1 MSELPQST
9 RGRSVEPALQPV
21 LQERV
26 VELRSLLQQAAH
38 AYYVK
43 DAPLMQDAVYDQLFR
58 ELQELER
65 RYPELISP
73 DSPTQRVGGE
83 PVEGFESVAHRVPLY
98 SLKNAF
104 NLAELEAWYD
114 RLVKVLNSVPM
125 VAEPAMAMVGELK
138 IDGNALALS
147 YEHGLLV
154 RAATRGDG
162 ERGEEITANVRTI
175 ASVPLRLHLEQP
187 PAWVEVRGEALIPD
201 GSFATIN
208 AERQAR
214 GESLFANP
222 RNACAGTL
230 RQLDSKVVAARR
242 LSFFAYTLHLPDD
255 GQGNPGKPA
264 TQWSC
269 LEWLESAGFQ
279 VNPYRERFSDLAGVE
294 SFFNRWEGARKAL
307 PYATDGVVVKLD
319 NLHLQEIAGFTDT
332 HPRWAVALKYPAEE
346 APSRLLRIS
355 CQVGRTGAVTP
366 VAEFEPV
373 HLAGTIVSRASLH
386 NANRV
391 AELDLHTGDSIVV
404 RKAGEIIPEVVG
416 VLPELRKL
424 DAIGLVLPD
433 RCPECSSRLVREE
446 GETATRCIN
455 SSCPAILLA
464 SLCHWVSKKAL
475 DVDGL
480 GTKSIEQMVECGLV
494 KSIADLYRI
503 EVSVLASLERMGEKS
518 AHNIVD
524 ELSKSKVKSW
534 HRKLY
539 GLGINHI
546 GEVNAKV
553 LSRFYPNAEV
563 LKQAS
568 IQNGD
573 EISGLAGF
581 GPEMSKS
588 LQQWFS
594 NAANQ
599 HLIDELTSLGVEM
612 GSGEE
617 DIAQQVALNSIT
629 LNKPLDSKKFVLT
642 GKLPSLSRTEAQ
654 SLIEA
659 AGGKV
664 IDSVSKQTDYVVAGD
679 KAGTKLDKAV
689 ALGVSVLSE
698 NDLRELLKA

>member
-1 MSELPQST
+1 
-9 RGRSVEPALQPV
+9 
-21 LQERV
+21 
-26 VELRSLLQQAAH
+26 
-38 AYYVK
+38 
-43 DAPLMQDAVYDQLFR
+43 
-58 ELQELER
+58 
-65 RYPELISP
+65 
-73 DSPTQRVGGE
+73 
-83 PVEGFESVAHRVPLY
+83 
-98 SLKNAF
+98 
-104 NLAELEAWYD
+104 
-114 RLVKVLNSVPM
+114 
-125 VAEPAMAMVGELK
+125 
-138 IDGNALALS
+138 
-147 YEHGLLV
+147 
-154 RAATRGDG
+154 
-162 ERGEEITANVRTI
+162 
-175 ASVPLRLHLEQP
+175 
-187 PAWVEVRGEALIPD
+187 
-201 GSFATIN
+201 
-208 AERQAR
+208 
-214 GESLFANP
+214 
-222 RNACAGTL
+222 
-230 RQLDSKVVAARR
+230 VAARR

-255 GQGNPGKPA
+255 GQANPGKPA
-264 TQWSC
+264 TQWSA

-294 SFFNRWEGARKAL
+294 SFFNRWEGARKEL

-319 NLHLQEIAGFTDT
+319 NLQLQEIAGFTDT

-346 APSRLLRIS
+346 APSRLLRII

-424 DAIGLVLPD
+424 DAISLVLPD
-433 RCPECSSRLVREE
+433 CCPECSSRLVREE
-446 GETATRCIN
+446 GETVTRCIN
-455 SSCPAILLA
+455 SSCPAILVA

-480 GTKSIEQMVECGLV
+480 GAKSIEQMVECGLV
-494 KSIADLYRI
+494 KSIADLYRV
-503 EVSVLASLERMGEKS
+503 EVSVLASLERMGDKS
-518 AHNIVD
+518 AQNIVD
-524 ELSKSKVKSW
+524 ELSRSKAKAW

-546 GEVNAKV
+546 GEVNAKA
-553 LSRFYPNAEV
+553 LSRFYPNVEL

-568 IQNGD
+568 IQNSD

-581 GPEMSKS
+581 GPEMSRS

-599 HLIDELTSLGVEM
+599 QLIDELMSLGLEM

-617 DIAQQVALNSIT
+617 DVSRQHA
-629 LNKPLDSKKFVLT
+629 LDSIRLNNPLANKKFVLT
-642 GKLPSLSRTEAQ
+642 GKLPSLSRAEAQ

-698 NDLRELLKA
+698 TDLLELLNT

>member
-1 MSELPQST
+1 VSESSEST
-9 RGRSVEPALQPV
+9 RGRSVEAAWQPV
-21 LQERV
+21 IQERV
-26 VELRSLLQQAAH
+26 AELRSLLQQAAH

-65 RYPELISP
+65 RYPELITP

-83 PVEGFESVAHRVPLY
+83 PVEGFRSVAHRVPLY

-114 RLVKVLNSVPM
+114 RLRKVLDSVPT
-125 VAEPAMAMVGELK
+125 VEGPALAMVGELK

-175 ASVPLRLHLEQP
+175 ASVPLRLRLEQP

-201 GSFATIN
+201 ESFAMIN

-230 RQLDSKVVAARR
+230 RQLDSRVVAARR

-255 GQGNPGKPA
+255 GQNNPGKPA
-264 TQWSC
+264 TQWSS

-319 NLHLQEIAGFTDT
+319 NLQLQEIAGFTDT

-346 APSRLLRIS
+346 APSRLFRII

-416 VLPELRKL
+416 VLTELRKL
-424 DAIGLVLPD
+424 DAISLILPD
-433 RCPECSSRLVREE
+433 SCPECSSRLVREE

-455 SSCPAILLA
+455 SSCPAIILA

-480 GTKSIEQMVECGLV
+480 GSKSIEQMVECGLV
-494 KSIADLYRI
+494 RSIADLYRI

-524 ELSKSKVKSW
+524 ELSKSKAKPW

-553 LSRFYPNAEV
+553 LSKFYPNAEV

-568 IQNGD
+568 IQNTD
-573 EISGLAGF
+573 EITRLAGF
-581 GPEMSKS
+581 GPEMSRS

-599 HLIDELTSLGVEM
+599 QLIDELMSLGIEM

-617 DIAQQVALNSIT
+617 AIAQQLALDSIT
-629 LNKPLDSKKFVLT
+629 LKNPLDGKKFVLT
-642 GKLPSLSRTEAQ
+642 GKLPSLSRAEAQ

-679 KAGTKLDKAV
+679 KAGSKLDKA
-689 ALGVSVLSE
+689 ADLGVSVLNE
-698 NDLRELLKA
+698 TDLRELLNT

>member
-1 MSELPQST
+1 MSETTQST
-9 RGRSVEPALQPV
+9 QQEAVTSASGALIQGRVA
-21 LQERV
+21 
-26 VELRSLLQQAAH
+26 ELRSLLQQAAH

-43 DAPLMQDAVYDQLFR
+43 DAPLMEDAVYDQLFR
-58 ELQELER
+58 ELQELEI
-65 RYPELISP
+65 RYPELITS

-83 PVEGFESVAHRVPLY
+83 PAEGFKNVAHRVPLY
-98 SLKNAF
+98 SLENAF
-104 NLAELEAWYD
+104 GIDELEKWHGK
-114 RLVKVLNSVPM
+114 LLKVLERNPFH
-125 VAEPAMAMVGELK
+125 EDFNLAMVGELK
-138 IDGNALALS
+138 IDGSAIALS
-147 YEHGLLV
+147 YANGFLI

-162 ERGEEITANVRTI
+162 ERGEDITANVRTI
-175 ASVPLRLHLEQP
+175 ASVPLRLKLEQP
-187 PAWVEVRGEALIPD
+187 PAWVEVRGEALIPTEK
-201 GSFATIN
+201 FIAIN

-255 GQGNPGKPA
+255 GQANLGKPA
-264 TQWSC
+264 TQWSA

-294 SFFNRWEGARKAL
+294 SFFNRWEGARKDL

-319 NLHLQEIAGFTDT
+319 NLQLQEIAGFTDT

-346 APSRLLRIS
+346 APSRLLRII

-424 DAIGLVLPD
+424 EATSLVLPD
-433 RCPECSSRLVREE
+433 SCPECSSRLVREE
-446 GETATRCIN
+446 GEAATRCIN
-455 SSCPAILLA
+455 SSCPAIILA

-480 GTKSIEQMVECGLV
+480 GSKSIEQMVECGLV

-503 EVSVLASLERMGEKS
+503 EVSVLASLERMGDKS

-524 ELSKSKVKSW
+524 ELSKSKAKPW

-553 LSRFYPNAEV
+553 LSKFYPNAEV

-568 IQNGD
+568 IQNAD
-573 EISGLAGF
+573 DITRLAGF
-581 GPEMSKS
+581 GPEMSRS

-599 HLIDELTSLGVEM
+599 HLIDELMSLGIEM
-612 GSGEE
+612 RSGEE
-617 DIAQQVALNSIT
+617 AIAQQLALDSII
-629 LNKPLDSKKFVLT
+629 LKHPLDGKKFVLT

-679 KAGTKLDKAV
+679 KAGTKLDKAA

-698 NDLRELLKA
+698 TDLRELLNA

>member
-1 MSELPQST
+1 MSESTQLPRARSGEAASKPLPQ
-9 RGRSVEPALQPV
+9 
-21 LQERV
+21 ERLA
-26 VELRSLLQQAAH
+26 ELRSLLQQAAH

-43 DAPLMQDAVYDQLFR
+43 DAPLMEDVVYDQLFR

-65 RYPELISP
+65 RYPELITP

-83 PVEGFESVAHRVPLY
+83 PVEGFKSVAHRLPLY

-114 RLVKVLNSVPM
+114 RLVKVLDSAPTV
-125 VAEPAMAMVGELK
+125 EGPALALVGELK

-175 ASVPLRLHLEQP
+175 ASIPLRLRLEQP

-201 GSFATIN
+201 ESFAAIN

-255 GQGNPGKPA
+255 GQGIPSKPA
-264 TQWSC
+264 TQWSS
-269 LEWLESAGFQ
+269 LQWLETAGFQ
-279 VNPYRERFSDLAGVE
+279 VNPNRERFSDLAEVE
-294 SFFNRWEGARKAL
+294 SFFNRWEEARKAL

-319 NLHLQEIAGFTDT
+319 NLHLQEVAGFTDT

-346 APSRLLRIS
+346 APSRLLRII

-391 AELDLHTGDSIVV
+391 AELDLHAGDSIVV

-416 VLPELRKL
+416 VLTELRKS

-433 RCPECSSRLVREE
+433 SCPECGSRLVREE
-446 GETATRCIN
+446 GETVTRCIN

-480 GTKSIEQMVECGLV
+480 GVKSIEQMVECGLV
-494 KSIADLYRI
+494 KSIADLYRLDA
-503 EVSVLASLERMGEKS
+503 SVLASLERMGEKS
-518 AHNIVD
+518 ALNVVS
-524 ELSKSKVKSW
+524 ELSRSKAKPW
-534 HRKLY
+534 YRKLY
-539 GLGINHI
+539 GLGVDHI
-546 GEVNAKV
+546 GEVNAKA
-553 LSRFYPNAEV
+553 LAKTYPNSGMLIQV
-563 LKQAS
+563 LTENA
-568 IQNGD
+568 D
-573 EISGLAGF
+573 EIGRLAGF
-581 GPEMSKS
+581 GPEMSRS

-594 NAANQ
+594 NTSNRQ
-599 HLIDELTSLGVEM
+599 LIDELMSLGVEM
-612 GSGEE
+612 GGENE
-617 DIAQQVALNSIT
+617 ELARQLELAPIT
-629 LNKPLDSKKFVLT
+629 RSKPLDGKKLVLT
-642 GKLPSLSRTEAQ
+642 GKLPSLSRAEAQ

-664 IDSVSKQTDYVVAGD
+664 IDSVSKQTDFVVAGE
-679 KAGTKLDKAV
+679 KAGTKLEKAV
-689 ALGVSVLSE
+689 ALGVSVLGE
-698 NDLRELLKA
+698 TDLQELLNG

>member
-1 MSELPQST
+1 
-9 RGRSVEPALQPV
+9 V

-58 ELQELER
+58 ELQGLER

-83 PVEGFESVAHRVPLY
+83 PVEGFKSVAHRVPLY

-125 VAEPAMAMVGELK
+125 VAGPAMAMVGELK

-175 ASVPLRLHLEQP
+175 ASVPLRLRLEQP

-255 GQGNPGKPA
+255 GQGNPAKPA
-264 TQWSC
+264 TQWSS

-319 NLHLQEIAGFTDT
+319 NLQLQQIAGFTDT

-346 APSRLLRIS
+346 APSRLLRII

-386 NANRV
+386 NANRF
-391 AELDLHTGDSIVV
+391 AELDLHSGDSIVV

-433 RCPECSSRLVREE
+433 CCPECSSRLVREE
-446 GETATRCIN
+446 GESVTRCIN
-455 SSCPAILLA
+455 SSCPAILLG

-503 EVSVLASLERMGEKS
+503 EVSVLASLDRMGEKS
-518 AHNIVD
+518 AQNIVD
-524 ELSKSKVKSW
+524 ELSKSKAKSW

-546 GEVNAKV
+546 GEVNAKA
-553 LSRFYPNAEV
+553 LSRFYPNAEL

-568 IQNGD
+568 IQNTD
-573 EISGLAGF
+573 EISRLAGF
-581 GPEMSKS
+581 GPEMSRS

-599 HLIDELTSLGVEM
+599 HLIDELMSLGIEM
-612 GSGEE
+612 GRGEE
-617 DIAQQVALNSIT
+617 DIAQQLALDSIT
-629 LNKPLDSKKFVLT
+629 LNNPLASKKFVLT
-642 GKLPSLSRTEAQ
+642 GKLPSLSRAEAQ

-664 IDSVSKQTDYVVAGD
+664 IESVSKQTDYVVAGD

-698 NDLRELLKA
+698 TDLRELLNA

>member
-1 MSELPQST
+1 VSESPQST
-9 RGRSVEPALQPV
+9 RGRSVEAASQPV
-21 LQERV
+21 PQERV
-26 VELRSLLQQAAH
+26 AELRSLLQQAAH

-43 DAPLMQDAVYDQLFR
+43 DAPLMRDAVYDQLFR

-73 DSPTQRVGGE
+73 DSPTQRIGGE
-83 PVEGFESVAHRVPLY
+83 PVEGFRSVAHRVPLY

-125 VAEPAMAMVGELK
+125 APGPGLAMVGELK

-175 ASVPLRLHLEQP
+175 ASVPLRLRLDQP

-201 GSFATIN
+201 ESFATIN

-230 RQLDSKVVAARR
+230 RQLDSRVVAARR

-264 TQWSC
+264 TQWSS

-307 PYATDGVVVKLD
+307 PYATDGVVVKIDDLQ
-319 NLHLQEIAGFTDT
+319 LQEIAGFTDT

-346 APSRLLRIS
+346 APSRLLRII

-391 AELDLHTGDSIVV
+391 AELDLHSGDSIVV

-424 DAIGLVLPD
+424 DAISLFLPD
-433 RCPECSSRLVREE
+433 CCPECGSRLVREE

-475 DVDGL
+475 DIDGL

-503 EVSVLASLERMGEKS
+503 EASVLASLERMGEKS
-518 AHNIVD
+518 AHNIID
-524 ELSKSKVKSW
+524 ELSKSKAKPW

-546 GEVNAKV
+546 GEVNAKA
-553 LSRFYPNAEV
+553 LSRSYPSAEL

-568 IQNGD
+568 IQNTD
-573 EISGLAGF
+573 EITRLAGF
-581 GPEMSKS
+581 GPEMSRS

-594 NAANQ
+594 NDANK
-599 HLIDELTSLGVEM
+599 HLIDELMSMGVEM

-617 DIAQQVALNSIT
+617 DIARQLAVDSII
-629 LNKPLDSKKFVLT
+629 LKNCLDGKKFVLT
-642 GKLPSLSRTEAQ
+642 GKLPSLSRAEAQ

-689 ALGVSVLSE
+689 ALGVSVLNE
-698 NDLRELLKA
+698 NDLHELLNA

>member
-1 MSELPQST
+1 MSESTQLPQ
-9 RGRSVEPALQPV
+9 GRSVEAASKPL
-21 LQERV
+21 LQERLA
-26 VELRSLLQQAAH
+26 ELRSLLLQAAH

-43 DAPLMQDAVYDQLFR
+43 DAPLMEDVVYDQLFR

-65 RYPELISP
+65 RYPELITP

-83 PVEGFESVAHRVPLY
+83 PVEGFKSVAHRLPLY

-114 RLVKVLNSVPM
+114 RLAKVLDSVPM
-125 VAEPAMAMVGELK
+125 LEGAALAMVGELK

-175 ASVPLRLHLEQP
+175 ASVPLRLRLEQP

-201 GSFATIN
+201 ERFTAIN

-255 GQGNPGKPA
+255 GQENPSKPA
-264 TQWSC
+264 TQWSS
-269 LEWLESAGFQ
+269 LEWLETAGFQ

-294 SFFNRWEGARKAL
+294 SFFNHWEEARKAL

-319 NLHLQEIAGFTDT
+319 NLQLQEIAGFTDT

-346 APSRLLRIS
+346 APSRLLRII

-391 AELDLHTGDSIVV
+391 AELDLHAGDSIVV

-416 VLPELRKL
+416 VLTELRKS
-424 DAIGLVLPD
+424 DAISLVLPES
-433 RCPECSSRLVREE
+433 CPECGSRLVREE

-455 SSCPAILLA
+455 SSCPAIILA

-480 GTKSIEQMVECGLV
+480 GTRSIEQMVECGLV
-494 KSIADLYRI
+494 KSIADLYRLD
-503 EVSVLASLERMGEKS
+503 VAVLASLERMGEKS
-518 AHNIVD
+518 ALNIVN
-524 ELSKSKVKSW
+524 ELSRSKTKPW

-546 GEVNAKV
+546 GEVNAKA
-553 LSRFYPNAEV
+553 LSKVYPNAEE
-563 LKQAS
+563 LKQVS
-568 IQNGD
+568 LQNSD
-573 EISGLAGF
+573 ELSRLAGF
-581 GPEMSKS
+581 GPQMSRS

-594 NAANQ
+594 NSANQ
-599 HLIDELTSLGVEM
+599 YLIDELMSLGIEM
-612 GSGEE
+612 GGEAE
-617 DIAQQVALNSIT
+617 DLARQLVLGSIARSN
-629 LNKPLDSKKFVLT
+629 PLDGKKLVLT
-642 GKLPSLSRTEAQ
+642 GKLPSLSRAEAQ

-664 IDSVSKQTDYVVAGD
+664 IDSVTKQTDYVVAGE
-679 KAGTKLDKAV
+679 KAGTKLEKAV
-689 ALGVSVLSE
+689 ALGVAVLSE
-698 NDLRELLKA
+698 ADLHELLNT

>member
-1 MSELPQST
+1 MSESPQSS
-9 RGRSVEPALQPV
+9 RGRSVEPASPPV

-65 RYPELISP
+65 CYPELISP

-83 PVEGFESVAHRVPLY
+83 PVEGFKSVAHRVPLY

-125 VAEPAMAMVGELK
+125 AAAPAMAMVGELK

-175 ASVPLRLHLEQP
+175 ASVPLRLRLQQP

-255 GQGNPGKPA
+255 GQANPGKPA
-264 TQWSC
+264 TQWSA

-294 SFFNRWEGARKAL
+294 SFFNRWEGARKEL

-319 NLHLQEIAGFTDT
+319 NLQLQEIAGFTDT

-346 APSRLLRIS
+346 APSRLLRII
-355 CQVGRTGAVTP
+355 CQVGRTGALTP

-424 DAIGLVLPD
+424 DAISLVLPD
-433 RCPECSSRLVREE
+433 CCPECSSRLVREE
-446 GETATRCIN
+446 GETVTRCIN
-455 SSCPAILLA
+455 SSCPAILVA

-480 GTKSIEQMVECGLV
+480 GAKSIEQMVECGLV
-494 KSIADLYRI
+494 KSIADLYRV

-518 AHNIVD
+518 AQNIVD
-524 ELSKSKVKSW
+524 ELFKSKAKSW

-539 GLGINHI
+539 GLGISHI
-546 GEVNAKV
+546 GEVNAKA
-553 LSRFYPNAEV
+553 LSRFYPNVEL

-568 IQNGD
+568 IQNSD

-581 GPEMSKS
+581 GPEMSRS

-599 HLIDELTSLGVEM
+599 QLIDELMSLGLEM

-617 DIAQQVALNSIT
+617 DVSRQHA
-629 LNKPLDSKKFVLT
+629 LDSIRLNNPLSNKKFVLT
-642 GKLPSLSRTEAQ
+642 GKLPSLSRAEAQ

-698 NDLRELLKA
+698 TDLLELLNT

>member
-1 MSELPQST
+1 VSESTQST
-9 RGRSVEPALQPV
+9 PGRSVDAASKPLFP
-21 LQERV
+21 ERV
-26 VELRSLLQQAAH
+26 AELRSLLQQAAH

-43 DAPLMQDAVYDQLFR
+43 DAPLIEDAVYDRLFR
-58 ELQELER
+58 ELQELESHH
-65 RYPELISP
+65 PELITP

-83 PVEGFESVAHRVPLY
+83 PAEAFKNVAHRLPLY

-104 NLAELEAWYD
+104 NLAELEAWYE
-114 RLVKVLNSVPM
+114 RLFKLLNSSPT
-125 VAEPAMAMVGELK
+125 VASPALAMVGELK
-138 IDGNALALS
+138 IDGSALALS

-175 ASVPLRLHLEQP
+175 ASVPLRLRLEQP

-201 GSFATIN
+201 ESFAAIN

-230 RQLDSKVVAARR
+230 RQLDSRVVAARR
-242 LSFFAYTLHLPDD
+242 LSFFAYTLHIPDNW
-255 GQGNPGKPA
+255 QGTPSKPA

-269 LEWLESAGFQ
+269 LEWLETAGFQ
-279 VNPYRERFSDLAGVE
+279 VNPHRERFNDLAGVE
-294 SFFNRWEGARKAL
+294 SFFNRWEEDRKAL

-319 NLHLQEIAGFTDT
+319 KLQLQEIAGFTDT
-332 HPRWAVALKYPAEE
+332 HPRWAVALKYPADE
-346 APSRLLRIS
+346 APSQLLRII

-373 HLAGTIVSRASLH
+373 HLAGTIVSRATLH

-391 AELDLHTGDSIVV
+391 AELDLHSGDNIVV

-416 VLPELRKL
+416 VLPELRKS
-424 DAIGLVLPD
+424 DAISLVLPD
-433 RCPECSSRLVREE
+433 SCPECGHRLVREE
-446 GETATRCIN
+446 GEAATRCIN
-455 SSCPAILLA
+455 SSCPAVILA

-480 GTKSIEQMVECGLV
+480 GSKAMEQIVECGLV
-494 KSIADLYRI
+494 KSIADLYRL

-518 AHNIVD
+518 ALNIVS
-524 ELSKSKVKSW
+524 ELSSSKTKPW

-539 GLGINHI
+539 GLGINQI
-546 GEVNAKV
+546 GEVNAKS
-553 LSRFYPNAEV
+553 LSKVYPNVKA
-563 LKQAS
+563 LKQAALDHPEK
-568 IQNGD
+568 I
-573 EISGLAGF
+573 ISLAGF
-581 GPEMSKS
+581 GQEISKS

-594 NAANQ
+594 NQANQ
-599 HLIDELTSLGVEM
+599 YLIDELSALGIEM
-612 GSGEE
+612 GGEVE
-617 DIAQQVALNSIT
+617 EIAQQPTFDPL
-629 LNKPLDSKKFVLT
+629 KPSNPLEGKKLVLT
-642 GKLPSLSRTEAQ
+642 GKLPSLSREEAQ

-664 IDSVSKQTDYVVAGD
+664 IDSVSKQTDYVVAGE
-679 KAGTKLDKAV
+679 KAGSKLDKAD
-689 ALGVSVLSE
+689 ALGIPVLSE
-698 NDLRELLKA
+698 TDLRELLNT

>member
-1 MSELPQST
+1 M
-9 RGRSVEPALQPV
+9 
-21 LQERV
+21 
-26 VELRSLLQQAAH
+26 
-38 AYYVK
+38 
-43 DAPLMQDAVYDQLFR
+43 
-58 ELQELER
+58 
-65 RYPELISP
+65 
-73 DSPTQRVGGE
+73 
-83 PVEGFESVAHRVPLY
+83 
-98 SLKNAF
+98 
-104 NLAELEAWYD
+104 
-114 RLVKVLNSVPM
+114 
-125 VAEPAMAMVGELK
+125 
-138 IDGNALALS
+138 
-147 YEHGLLV
+147 
-154 RAATRGDG
+154 
-162 ERGEEITANVRTI
+162 
-175 ASVPLRLHLEQP
+175 EQP

-201 GSFATIN
+201 ESFATIN

-230 RQLDSKVVAARR
+230 RQLDSRVVAARR
-242 LSFFAYTLHLPDD
+242 LSFFAYTLHLRDD
-255 GQGNPGKPA
+255 GQGKPGKPA
-264 TQWSC
+264 TQWSS

-319 NLHLQEIAGFTDT
+319 DLQLQEIAGFTDT

-346 APSRLLRIS
+346 APSRLLRII

-416 VLPELRKL
+416 VLPELRKY
-424 DAIGLVLPD
+424 DAISLVLPD
-433 RCPECSSRLVREE
+433 CCPECGSRLVREE

-480 GTKSIEQMVECGLV
+480 GSKSIEQMVECGLV

-524 ELSKSKVKSW
+524 ELAKSKAKPW

-546 GEVNAKV
+546 GEVNAKA
-553 LSRFYPNAEV
+553 LSRSYPSAEL

-568 IQNGD
+568 IQNAD
-573 EISGLAGF
+573 EISRLAGF
-581 GPEMSKS
+581 GPEMSRS

-594 NAANQ
+594 NSANQ
-599 HLIDELTSLGVEM
+599 HLIDELMSLGIEM
-612 GSGEE
+612 GGGEE
-617 DIAQQVALNSIT
+617 DIARQLALDPIAPNNS
-629 LNKPLDSKKFVLT
+629 LDGKKFVLT
-642 GKLPSLSRTEAQ
+642 GKLPSLSRAEAQ

-659 AGGKV
+659 VGGKV

-679 KAGTKLDKAV
+679 KAGSKLDKAIS
-689 ALGVSVLSE
+689 LGVSVLSE
-698 NDLRELLKA
+698 SDLRELLNA

>member
-1 MSELPQST
+1 
-9 RGRSVEPALQPV
+9 
-21 LQERV
+21 
-26 VELRSLLQQAAH
+26 
-38 AYYVK
+38 
-43 DAPLMQDAVYDQLFR
+43 
-58 ELQELER
+58 
-65 RYPELISP
+65 
-73 DSPTQRVGGE
+73 
-83 PVEGFESVAHRVPLY
+83 
-98 SLKNAF
+98 
-104 NLAELEAWYD
+104 
-114 RLVKVLNSVPM
+114 
-125 VAEPAMAMVGELK
+125 MAMVGELK

-175 ASVPLRLHLEQP
+175 ASVPLRLGLEQP

-201 GSFATIN
+201 ESFATIN

-230 RQLDSKVVAARR
+230 RQLDSRVVAARR

-255 GQGNPGKPA
+255 GQGKPGKPA
-264 TQWSC
+264 TQWSS

-319 NLHLQEIAGFTDT
+319 DLQLQEIAGFTDT

-346 APSRLLRIS
+346 APSRLLRII

-416 VLPELRKL
+416 VLPELRKY
-424 DAIGLVLPD
+424 DAISLVLPD
-433 RCPECSSRLVREE
+433 CCPECGSRLVREE

-480 GTKSIEQMVECGLV
+480 GSKSIEQMVECGLV

-524 ELSKSKVKSW
+524 ELAKSKAKPW

-546 GEVNAKV
+546 GEVNAKA
-553 LSRFYPNAEV
+553 LSRSYPSAEL

-568 IQNGD
+568 IQNAD
-573 EISGLAGF
+573 EISRLAGF
-581 GPEMSKS
+581 GPEMSRS

-594 NAANQ
+594 NSANQ
-599 HLIDELTSLGVEM
+599 HLIDELMSLGIEM
-612 GSGEE
+612 GGGEE
-617 DIAQQVALNSIT
+617 DIARQLALDPIALNNS
-629 LNKPLDSKKFVLT
+629 LDGKKFVLT
-642 GKLPSLSRTEAQ
+642 GKLPSLSRAEAQ

-659 AGGKV
+659 VGGKV

-679 KAGTKLDKAV
+679 KAGSKLDKAIS
-689 ALGVSVLSE
+689 LGVSVLSE
-698 NDLRELLKA
+698 TDLRELLNA

>member
-1 MSELPQST
+1 
-9 RGRSVEPALQPV
+9 
-21 LQERV
+21 
-26 VELRSLLQQAAH
+26 
-38 AYYVK
+38 
-43 DAPLMQDAVYDQLFR
+43 
-58 ELQELER
+58 
-65 RYPELISP
+65 
-73 DSPTQRVGGE
+73 
-83 PVEGFESVAHRVPLY
+83 
-98 SLKNAF
+98 
-104 NLAELEAWYD
+104 
-114 RLVKVLNSVPM
+114 
-125 VAEPAMAMVGELK
+125 
-138 IDGNALALS
+138 
-147 YEHGLLV
+147 
-154 RAATRGDG
+154 
-162 ERGEEITANVRTI
+162 
-175 ASVPLRLHLEQP
+175 LEQP

-201 GSFATIN
+201 RSFATIN

-319 NLHLQEIAGFTDT
+319 NLQLQEIAGFTDT

-391 AELDLHTGDSIVV
+391 AELDLHAGDTILV

-424 DAIGLVLPD
+424 DAIGLILPD

-518 AHNIVD
+518 AHNIVE
-524 ELSKSKVKSW
+524 ELSRSKVKSW

-539 GLGINHI
+539 ALGINHI

-553 LSRFYPNAEV
+553 LSKVYPNAEV

-568 IQNGD
+568 IQNPD

-599 HLIDELTSLGVEM
+599 HLIDELMSLGIEM
-612 GSGEE
+612 GSAEE
-617 DIAQQVALNSIT
+617 DIAQQLALDSIT
-629 LNKPLDSKKFVLT
+629 LNKSLDSKKFVLT

-698 NDLRELLKA
+698 NDLRELLNA

>member
-1 MSELPQST
+1 M
-9 RGRSVEPALQPV
+9 
-21 LQERV
+21 LQERIA
-26 VELRSLLQQAAH
+26 ELRSLLQQAAH

-65 RYPELISP
+65 RYPELITP

-125 VAEPAMAMVGELK
+125 APGPAMAMVGELK

-175 ASVPLRLHLEQP
+175 ASVPLRLRLEQP

-201 GSFATIN
+201 ESFATIN

-264 TQWSC
+264 TQWSS
-269 LEWLESAGFQ
+269 LAWLESAGFQ

-319 NLHLQEIAGFTDT
+319 NLQLQEIAGFTDT

-346 APSRLLRIS
+346 APSRLLRII

-424 DAIGLVLPD
+424 EATSLVLPD
-433 RCPECSSRLVREE
+433 CCPECSSRLVREE

-455 SSCPAILLA
+455 SSCPAIILA

-480 GTKSIEQMVECGLV
+480 GSKSIEQMVECGLV

-524 ELSKSKVKSW
+524 ELAKSKAKPW

-553 LSRFYPNAEV
+553 LSKFYPNAEV

-568 IQNGD
+568 IQNAD
-573 EISGLAGF
+573 DITRLAGF
-581 GPEMSKS
+581 GPEMSRS

-599 HLIDELTSLGVEM
+599 HLIDELMSLGIEM

-617 DIAQQVALNSIT
+617 AIAQQLALDSIT
-629 LNKPLDSKKFVLT
+629 LKHPLDGKKFVLT

-679 KAGTKLDKAV
+679 KAGTKLDKAA

-698 NDLRELLKA
+698 TDLRELLNA

>member
-1 MSELPQST
+1 
-9 RGRSVEPALQPV
+9 V

-26 VELRSLLQQAAH
+26 AELRSLLQQAAH

-43 DAPLMQDAVYDQLFR
+43 DAPLMRDAVYDQLFR

-65 RYPELISP
+65 SYPELISP

-83 PVEGFESVAHRVPLY
+83 PVEGFRSVAHRVPLY

-125 VAEPAMAMVGELK
+125 VAGPALAMVGELK

-201 GSFATIN
+201 ESFATIN

-230 RQLDSKVVAARR
+230 RQLDSRVVAARR

-264 TQWSC
+264 TQWSS

-294 SFFNRWEGARKAL
+294 SFFNRWEGDRKAL

-319 NLHLQEIAGFTDT
+319 DLKLQEIAGFTDT

-346 APSRLLRIS
+346 APSRLLRII

-391 AELDLHTGDSIVV
+391 AELDLHSGDSIVV

-424 DAIGLVLPD
+424 EAISLVLPD
-433 RCPECSSRLVREE
+433 CCPECGSRLVREE

-464 SLCHWVSKKAL
+464 SLCHWVSKKAV
-475 DVDGL
+475 DIDGL
-480 GTKSIEQMVECGLV
+480 GTKSIEQMVESGLV

-518 AHNIVD
+518 ANNVVD
-524 ELSKSKVKSW
+524 ELSKSKAKPW

-546 GEVNAKV
+546 GEVNAKA
-553 LSRFYPNAEV
+553 LSRAYPSAEL

-568 IQNGD
+568 IQNTD
-573 EISGLAGF
+573 EITRLAGF
-581 GPEMSKS
+581 GPEMSRS

-599 HLIDELTSLGVEM
+599 HLIDELMSMGVEM

-617 DIAQQVALNSIT
+617 DIARQLAVDSIT
-629 LNKPLDSKKFVLT
+629 IKNSLDGKKFVLT
-642 GKLPSLSRTEAQ
+642 GKLPSLSRAEAQ

-698 NDLRELLKA
+698 TDLHELLKIEINRRQLTSFIE